1 LHGRL
6 RNAVV
11 YLSIVVCAICV
22 ASAISLIDD
31 FDSPIDGLLQAP
43 KRFHA
48 RDLGQNRRA
57 LKKPAKFLHG
67 PGNKP
72 HTP

>member
-1 LHGRL
+1 MLPYECSTL
-6 RNAVV
+6 E
-11 YLSIVVCAICV
+11 
-22 ASAISLIDD
+22 
-31 FDSPIDGLLQAP
+31 Q
-43 KRFHA
+43 FHA